1 MPAPKRARTGKASSS
16 ATDSQVR
23 QRILTT
29 ASELFYR
36 RGVRAVGIDEVI
48 ARAEVA
54 KASLYHHFGTKD
66 DLIAAFLER
75 EDGVFWAQW
84 DAVVEDAGP
93 DAKQELERVLEWI
106 GKRIARPG
114 YRGCPQLNVAAEF
127 ADPAHPARGV
137 ARRHKARMRERLT
150 DLSTRLGA
158 GDPRL
163 LAAQLALVIDGAFSA
178 CALQPSENSAP
189 AFQGAIRTLVRQA
202 LRGGR
207 P

>member
-1 MPAPKRARTGKASSS
+1 MPTPRRARTRNASAP

-29 ASELFYR
+29 ASDLFYH

-54 KASLYHHFGTKD
+54 KASLYHHFRTKD

-75 EDGVFWAQW
+75 EDAVFWAQW
-84 DAVVEDAGP
+84 DAVIKDFFP
-93 DAKQELERVLEWI
+93 NAKKELEHIVEWI
-106 GKRIARPG
+106 GKRVARPG

-127 ADPAHPARGV
+127 ADPAHPARAV
-137 ARRHKARMRERLT
+137 ARRHKRRMRERLT

-158 GDPRL
+158 KDPAL
-163 LAAQLALVIDGAFSA
+163 LAAQLALMIDGAFSA

-189 AFQGAIRTLVRQA
+189 ALTAAIRTLVRQA
-202 LRGGR
+202 TRG
-207 P
+207 

>member
-1 MPAPKRARTGKASSS
+1 MPTPRRARTRNASAS
-16 ATDSQVR
+16 AADSPVR

-29 ASELFYR
+29 ASDLFYR

-54 KASLYHHFGTKD
+54 KASLYHHFRTKD

-84 DAVVEDAGP
+84 DAVVKDFFP
-93 DAKQELERVLEWI
+93 DAKKELERILEWI
-106 GKRIARPG
+106 RKRIARPG

-127 ADPAHPARGV
+127 ADPAHPARAV
-137 ARRHKARMRERLT
+137 ARRHKGRMRERLT
-150 DLSTRLGA
+150 DLSARLGA
-158 GDPRL
+158 DDPEL

-178 CALQPSENSAP
+178 SALQPSESSAT
-189 AFQGAIRTLVRQA
+189 ALEGAIKALVRQA
-202 LRGGR
+202 TRG
-207 P
+207 

>member
-1 MPAPKRARTGKASSS
+1 MPTPRRARPRNAAAS
-16 ATDSQVR
+16 AADSQVR

-29 ASELFYR
+29 ASDLFYR

-84 DAVVEDAGP
+84 DAVVKDAFP
-93 DAKQELERVLEWI
+93 DAKKELERILEWI

-114 YRGCPQLNVAAEF
+114 YRGCPQLNVAAEL
-127 ADPAHPARGV
+127 ADPAHPARVV
-137 ARRHKARMRERLT
+137 ARRHKGRMRERLT
-150 DLSTRLGA
+150 DLSTRLRA
-158 GDPRL
+158 DDPEL

-178 CALQPSENSAP
+178 SALQPSENSAP
-189 AFQGAIRTLVRQA
+189 AFKGAIRTLVRQA
-202 LRGGR
+202 TRG
-207 P
+207 

>member
-1 MPAPKRARTGKASSS
+1 MPAPRRARTRNAS
-16 ATDSQVR
+16 ATALDSQVR

-29 ASELFYR
+29 ASDLFYR

-54 KASLYHHFGTKD
+54 KASLYHHFRTKD

-75 EDGVFWAQW
+75 EDGVFWSQW
-84 DAVVEDAGP
+84 DEVVKDGPP
-93 DAKQELERVLEWI
+93 DARKELERLLGWI

-114 YRGCPQLNVAAEF
+114 YRGCPQLNVAAEL
-127 ADPAHPARGV
+127 ADPAHPARAV
-137 ARRHKARMRERLT
+137 ARRHKRRLRERLT

-158 GDPRL
+158 KDPAL
-163 LAAQLALVIDGAFSA
+163 LAAQMALMIDGAFSG

-189 AFQGAIRTLVRQA
+189 ALTAAIRTLVRQA
-202 LRGGR
+202 TRG
-207 P
+207 